1 MKNHSTDFQAFY
13 EDYSTLIGVIL
24 FLVVVD
30 AVLKLITL
38 WQSARRKQIAW
49 FIGLALVNSLGILP
63 VIYLIV
69 HRTKDKFRR

>member
-1 MKNHSTDFQAFY
+1 MDNSINDFEALY
-13 EDYSTLIGVIL
+13 EDYSTLIGILL

-49 FIGLALVNSLGILP
+49 FIFLALVNSLGILP

-69 HRTKDKFRR
+69 NRNKDKFKR

>member
-1 MKNHSTDFQAFY
+1 MNNSVPDLQSFF
-13 EDYSTLIGVIL
+13 EEYSTLIGVVL

-49 FIGLALVNSLGILP
+49 FIFLALINSLGILP
-63 VIYLIV
+63 VIYLIIN
-69 HRTKDKFRR
+69 RNKDKFKR

>member
-1 MKNHSTDFQAFY
+1 MDNSINDFEAFY
-13 EDYSTLIGVIL
+13 EDYSTLIGILL

-49 FIGLALVNSLGILP
+49 FIFLALVNSLGILP

-69 HRTKDKFRR
+69 NRNKDKFKR